1 MVSGR
6 GKKMNISNIIPI
18 GVFNKVKEEKNKKS
32 NVRLA
37 IEGDKEA
44 FSILIKENLKSL
56 YTVAKGILNSEY
68 DIEDAIQNTIL
79 KSYEK
84 IEYLKNEE
92 YFKTWLTRILI
103 NECNN
108 IIRKNKKVTYI
119 EDSQIN
125 NEAYEDKYKNIDLI
139 KAINSLTLDL
149 RTTMWLFYFNDMSIE
164 EISYSLKIPKGT
176 VKSRLNRGREKI
188 YNIMSEGCYHV

>member
-92 YFKTWLTRILI
+92 YFKTLLTRILI

-188 YNIMSEGCYHV
+188 YNIMSEGCYHG

>member
-1 MVSGR
+1 
-6 GKKMNISNIIPI
+6 MNMSNIVPI
-18 GVFNKVKEEKNKKS
+18 GVLNKKKDRKLKKS

-92 YFKTWLTRILI
+92 FFKTWLTRILI

-108 IIRKNKKVTYI
+108 IIRKNKTEYI
-119 EDSQIN
+119 NPMLER
-125 NEAYEDKYKNIDLI
+125 YKYKNLDLI
-139 KAINSLTLDL
+139 KAINSLSFDL
-149 RTTMWLFYFNDMSIE
+149 RITMWLFYFNDMTIE
-164 EISYSLKIPKGT
+164 EISATLKVPKGT

-188 YNIMSEGCYHV
+188 YNIMSEGCSHE

>member
-1 MVSGR
+1 
-6 GKKMNISNIIPI
+6 MNISNIIPI

-68 DIEDAIQNTIL
+68 DIEDSIQNTIL

-92 YFKTWLTRILI
+92 HFKTWLTRILI

-108 IIRKNKKVTYI
+108 IIRKNKKITYI

-125 NEAYEDKYKNIDLI
+125 NEVYEDKYKNLDLI
-139 KAINSLTLDL
+139 KAINSLSFDL
-149 RTTMWLFYFNDMSIE
+149 RITMWLFYFNDMTIE
-164 EISYSLKIPKGT
+164 EISATLKVPKGT
-176 VKSRLNRGREKI
+176 IKSRLNRGREKI
-188 YNIMSEGCYHV
+188 YNIMSEGCNHE